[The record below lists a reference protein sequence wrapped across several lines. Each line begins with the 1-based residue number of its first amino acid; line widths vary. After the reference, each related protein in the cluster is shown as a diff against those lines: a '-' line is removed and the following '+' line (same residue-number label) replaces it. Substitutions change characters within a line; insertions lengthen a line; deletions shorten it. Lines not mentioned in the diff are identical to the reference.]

1 MTTLNSVSDLTDD
14 ESTQLCNKLN
24 EIMRL
29 SDQMAGEGASRGHH
43 IYKLARDC
51 RDLLVFDQQSRDI
64 MRKLTVQEQHA
75 GFTINDTVK
84 ALVKMG
90 RKIEAIKELR
100 TQTGCG
106 LKEAKDAVEAY
117 MESTGITPTW

>member
-1 MTTLNSVSDLTDD
+1 MHMNKLTDVSDLSHSEAD
-14 ESTQLCNKLN
+14 QLWHKLN
-24 EIMRL
+24 AILTL
-29 SDQMAGEGASRGHH
+29 SDQMAEEGAARAHE

-51 RDLLVFDQQSRDI
+51 RDLIVFDQHSRDI
-64 MRKLTVQEQHA
+64 MRKLTSQDTYA
-75 GFTINDTVK
+75 GFHLDAAVK
-84 ALVKMG
+84 AFAKTG

-117 MESTGITPTW
+117 MQTLPSY